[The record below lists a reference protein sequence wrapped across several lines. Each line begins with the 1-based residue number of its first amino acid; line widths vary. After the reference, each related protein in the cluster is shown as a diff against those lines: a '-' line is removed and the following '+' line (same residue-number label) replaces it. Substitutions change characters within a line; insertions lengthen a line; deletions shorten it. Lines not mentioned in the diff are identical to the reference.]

1 MDKYRT
7 GAARCDLTLGLHR
20 RALRLFLLPGGK
32 PQPPLS
38 IASPVMKQSDTD
50 VHRCSTSEPRILSSA
65 EL

>member
-7 GAARCDLTLGLHR
+7 GAARCDLTLGLRR
-20 RALRLFLLPGGK
+20 RAPRLFLFPGGK

-38 IASPVMKQSDTD
+38 IAIPVMKQSDTD